1 MLNSL
6 NEETNKSYLQSLLN
20 LSFESD
26 EGFYLRSPFNK
37 VKWTQRICF
46 DSLHTIDEKKSI
58 YFQQPKNRKIEI
70 CLERDKVNTNTL
82 KLKDNLT

>member
-6 NEETNKSYLQSLLN
+6 NEKNKQKLFTRFIEFKFWTRTKGSIYDPLFTKLN
-20 LSFESD
+20 EHNGYVLTL
-26 EGFYLRSPFNK
+26 YIRS
-37 VKWTQRICF
+37 I
-46 DSLHTIDEKKSI
+46 KKSI